1 MDCKHENMQTIMSNA
16 WIDGEK
22 LYSIR
27 CLDCGAMTEFYFTVG
42 EARKRFKLGMF
53 WYVEGGEDDLHKLRR
68 VHGRQEES
76 YLEAG
81 DS

>member
-1 MDCKHENMQTIMSNA
+1 MMSEMLTSETCRHEDLQTVMSNA

-42 EARKRFKLGMF
+42 ECRKRFKLGIF
-53 WYVEGGEDDLHKLRR
+53 AHVDK
-68 VHGRQEES
+68 EEK
-76 YLEAG
+76 
-81 DS
+81 

>member
-1 MDCKHENMQTIMSNA
+1 MLISHDCKHEHTQTIMSNA

-42 EARKRFKLGMF
+42 ECRKRFKLGIF
-53 WYVEGGEDDLHKLRR
+53 AHVDK
-68 VHGRQEES
+68 EEK
-76 YLEAG
+76 
-81 DS
+81 